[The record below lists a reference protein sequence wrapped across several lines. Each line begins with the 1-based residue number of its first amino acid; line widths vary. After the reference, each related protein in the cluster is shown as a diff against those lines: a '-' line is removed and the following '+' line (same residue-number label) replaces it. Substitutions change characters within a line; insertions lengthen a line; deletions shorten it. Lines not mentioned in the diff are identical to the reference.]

1 MADYYPLIARAVAGL
16 KTNAGEAR
24 RSLYERARTA
34 LITQLRGI
42 DPPLSESDITR
53 ERLALEEA
61 IRKVESEVARRV
73 NLQPPRT
80 EPISRPRATSPRAPA
95 ESEASPPRG
104 ADATARPPATRPP
117 ERDTRSDTPP
127 RARPSLSQPDD
138 ATTRPIRPP
147 SPSRPAPPS
156 PPPPRNAGMAAPNRR
171 PPPEMPS
178 LSAQSMRGFR
188 DVVAEA
194 DDLGRAAAQASRAAR
209 KTYAEVPSP
218 SAEFDRLEPDLEN
231 RGVAV
236 PDEVPYSYDESREE
250 AEKYARAHQRRV
262 KPEAEVP
269 PKSPGT
275 TLALV
280 RVALAMSAVAA
291 VVLLAFFLWRPIEN
305 YVKSFGNRTTP
316 EAAQNGAPANQPK
329 ITDRVGY
336 PSSSQQV
343 AAVAQRVVLYDEDP
357 AEPQGK
363 QYVGTAVW
371 RTESVP
377 STGSQPPEIVAR
389 ADIDVPD
396 RKMKVTL
403 SFRRSIEANSPVSH
417 TIELAFVL
425 PQDSTNGGVA
435 NVPGIL
441 MKSAEQT
448 RGTPLAGQS
457 VKVTDGFFLVGLVAT
472 DADKQRNIQLL
483 KERPWFDVPLVYA
496 NQRRAILA
504 IEKGSPGERA
514 FADAFSV
521 WKQ

>member
-34 LITQLRGI
+34 LITQLRGV

-73 NLQPPRT
+73 NIQ
-80 EPISRPRATSPRAPA
+80 SPRVEPT
-95 ESEASPPRG
+95 S
-104 ADATARPPATRPP
+104 
-117 ERDTRSDTPP
+117 
-127 RARPSLSQPDD
+127 RARPAVSRAS
-138 ATTRPIRPP
+138 AEAETPP
-147 SPSRPAPPS
+147 SRAADAADRSPPPS
-156 PPPPRNAGMAAPNRR
+156 PPPERETRREPPPRARASMAQPEDAATRHVRPQPPGRPTPPASREAGSAAPHRR

-194 DDLGRAAAQASRAAR
+194 DDLGRAAAQANRSAR
-209 KTYAEVPSP
+209 RTYAEVPSP

-231 RGVAV
+231 RGVAM
-236 PDEVPYSYDESREE
+236 PDEAPYSYDESREE

-262 KPEAEVP
+262 KPEAEP
-269 PKSPGT
+269 PPQSPRT
-275 TLALV
+275 PLALV

-305 YVKSFGNRTTP
+305 YVKSFGAKPTSDT
-316 EAAQNGAPANQPK
+316 AQNAAPANQPK

-363 QYVGTAVW
+363 RYVGSVVW

-377 STGSQPPEIVAR
+377 PTGTQPPEIVVR
-389 ADIDVPD
+389 ADIDVPE
-396 RKMKVTL
+396 RKMRVTL
-403 SFRRSIEANSPVSH
+403 SFRRSAEATSPVSH
-417 TIELAFVL
+417 SIELAFVL
-425 PQDSTNGGVA
+425 PPDSPNGGVA
-435 NVPGIL
+435 NVPGVL
-441 MKSAEQT
+441 MKPAEQT

-457 VKVTDGFFLVGLVAT
+457 VKVTDGFFLIGLLAS

-483 KERPWFDVPLVYA
+483 KERPWFDVPLVYT
-496 NQRRAILA
+496 NQRRGILA

-521 WKQ
+521 WRQ

>member
-73 NLQPPRT
+73 NLQPPRA
-80 EPISRPRATSPRAPA
+80 EPISRPRATSPRASA

-104 ADATARPPATRPP
+104 ADETVKLPP
-117 ERDTRSDTPP
+117 ERDTRLDAPA
-127 RARPSLSQPDD
+127 RVRPSPSQPDD
-138 ATTRPIRPP
+138 AAARPIRPP
-147 SPSRPAPPS
+147 PPSRPAPS
-156 PPPPRNAGMAAPNRR
+156 SSPPPRNAGMAAPNRR
-171 PPPEMPS
+171 LPPEMPS

-218 SAEFDRLEPDLEN
+218 SAEFDRIEPDLEN

-236 PDEVPYSYDESREE
+236 PDEIPYSYDESREE

-262 KPEAEVP
+262 KPETEAP

-280 RVALAMSAVAA
+280 RVALAMSAVA
-291 VVLLAFFLWRPIEN
+291 VIVLLAFFLWRPIEN

-316 EAAQNGAPANQPK
+316 ETAQNGTPANQPK

-357 AEPQGK
+357 AESQGK
-363 QYVGTAVW
+363 RYVGTAVW

-377 STGSQPPEIVAR
+377 PNGTQPPEIVAR

-425 PQDSTNGGVA
+425 PPDSTNGGIA

-457 VKVTDGFFLVGLVAT
+457 VKVTDGFFLIGLVAT